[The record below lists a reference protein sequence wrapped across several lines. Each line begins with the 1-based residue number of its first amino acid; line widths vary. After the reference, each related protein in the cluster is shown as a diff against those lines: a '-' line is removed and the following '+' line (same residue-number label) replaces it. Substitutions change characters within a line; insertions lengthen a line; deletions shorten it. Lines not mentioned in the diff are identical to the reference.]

1 VAANTEKSPFRSALD
16 QLVPYEPGRP
26 IELVRRE
33 LGLTGDCVKLAS
45 NEGQYGPLPAA
56 RAAIDEALN
65 DVNRYPDGGAY
76 ELRGALAE
84 KHGVPFER
92 VIVGN
97 GVDAVLNYLA
107 LALLEPRDEVA
118 CCWPSFPVYKIDAVK
133 MGAAC
138 VTAPLAGS
146 SYDLDALL
154 EVVGERT
161 KMVFVTNPNNPT
173 GGMVDGAALTRF
185 LDALPGHVLPV
196 VDEAYYEYCCDEPGY
211 PDAIREH
218 VAAGRRVVVLRTFSK
233 IYGLAGL
240 RVGYGVMPADVA
252 AGCVKVKNAF
262 DVPQVA
268 QVAALASLDADD
280 EIERRRLQSRT
291 GRRRLEE
298 GLRELGL
305 EPLESVT
312 NFLCVKVGDA
322 AGLAAALE
330 QKGVIVRPLA
340 GFGDPTSIRVTV
352 GLPDENEAFLAAL
365 AGVL

>member
-1 VAANTEKSPFRSALD
+1 V
-16 QLVPYEPGRP
+16 
-26 IELVRRE
+26 ELVRRE
-33 LGLTGDCVKLAS
+33 LGLTGPCVKLAS

-56 RAAIDEALN
+56 MEAIQAALL
-65 DVNRYPDGGAY
+65 DVNRYPDGGVY

-107 LALLEPRDEVA
+107 LALLEPGDEVA

-146 SYDLDALL
+146 SYDLVALL
-154 EVVGERT
+154 SAVGEKT
-161 KMVFVTNPNNPT
+161 KIVYVTNPNNPT
-173 GGMVDGAALTRF
+173 GGMVGREALSRF

-196 VDEAYYEYCCDEPGY
+196 VDEAYYEYCCDEPDY

-268 QVAALASLDADD
+268 QAAALASLGADE
-280 EIERRRLQSRT
+280 EIARRRAENRA
-291 GRRRLEE
+291 GRERLAE
-298 GLRELGL
+298 GIRALGL
-305 EPLESVT
+305 EPLDSVA
-312 NFLCVKVGDA
+312 NFLSVPVGD
-322 AGLAAALE
+322 GGKLAAALE
-330 QKGVIVRPLA
+330 QKGIIVRPLA

-352 GLPDENEAFLAAL
+352 GTPEENEAFLEAL
-365 AGVL
+365 AEVL